1 MSRRDRRRLV
11 RPYMQRAC
19 GEASNVVRP
28 AGEVAR
34 LADRVELRH
43 DTSIARLVVEKKW
56 HSVDI

>member
-1 MSRRDRRRLV
+1 MV